1 MGNHAWK
8 HKPTWTERLQDLWLY
23 QFISRVID
31 SLLTVRKLGLVLL
44 ILAILNAVTG
54 YFIAHPGEFFSFQ
67 KLSSDFYANA
77 STELISIAFTV
88 LIIDWLNH
96 RSLDKYQKR
105 SLILQ
110 MCSPDNVVAVEAV
123 RQLRQ
128 NGWLTDGSLKGANL
142 KEANLQSAD
151 LEGAILQG
159 AILCN
164 ANLQGAKLS
173 KANLRYVDFY
183 EAKLHKASLEE
194 ADLQGAR
201 LEEAD
206 LSEADFR
213 GADLEN
219 ANLRVANL
227 QNAILRD
234 ADLHEADLYE
244 ANLEGSNLRDADL
257 HDADLYEANLQN
269 ANLRQA
275 NLHDADL
282 YEANLE
288 GTNLSET
295 DLRGAILIK
304 ANLSGVLSSR
314 ITRFDANTIM
324 PDESHWSAQIDLER
338 FTNSSREDFWRSA
351 DRYSPA
357 CELEPS
363 PAEVTSTHLHIPS
376 KPSDVTLETLMNKL
390 EALSLDIAA
399 MKIALAKNP
408 STEVKNSQ

>member
-1 MGNHAWK
+1 MSNHTWK
-8 HKPTWTERLQDLWLY
+8 HSPSWMDWLQDLRLY
-23 QFISRVID
+23 RLISRVID
-31 SLLTVRKLGLVLL
+31 SLLTVRKLGLLL
-44 ILAILNAVTG
+44 LGLAIINGVTG
-54 YFIAHPGEFFSFQ
+54 YFIAHPGETFTFQ
-67 KLSSDFYANA
+67 KLTSDFYSNA

-110 MCSPDNVVAVEAV
+110 MGSPDNVLAVEAV
-123 RQLRQ
+123 RQLCQ
-128 NGWLTDGSLKGANL
+128 NGWLIDGSLRGVNL
-142 KEANLQSAD
+142 KEANLEGAD
-151 LEGAILQG
+151 LEGANLQG
-159 AILCN
+159 AILCR

-173 KANLRYVDFY
+173 KANLRHADLY
-183 EAKLHKASLEE
+183 EANLRKAVLEE
-194 ADLQGAR
+194 ADLEGTR

-227 QNAILRD
+227 QNAILRE
-234 ADLHEADLYE
+234 ADLHDADLYE
-244 ANLEGSNLRDADL
+244 ANLEGSNLREADL

-295 DLRGAILIK
+295 DLRGAILVN

-314 ITRFDANTIM
+314 ITRFDANTIL
-324 PDESHWSAQIDLER
+324 PDESRWSRQTDLGR
-338 FTNSSREDFWRSA
+338 FTNASRGDFWRSE
-351 DRYSPA
+351 DRHSPA
-357 CELEPS
+357 CEPEPT
-363 PAEVTSTHLHIPS
+363 PTEATTTPLHVPP
-376 KPSDVTLETLMNKL
+376 KPSDVTLDTLLNKL
-390 EALSLDIAA
+390 DALSLDMAAVKAA
-399 MKIALAKNP
+399 MD
-408 STEVKNSQ
+408 STRTVK

>member
-1 MGNHAWK
+1 MSNHSWK
-8 HKPTWTERLQDLWLY
+8 HAPTWTDKLQDSQIYL
-23 QFISRVID
+23 FISRIID

-44 ILAILNAVTG
+44 VLAILNAVTG
-54 YFIAHPGEFFSFQ
+54 YFIAHPGEIFTFQ
-67 KLSSDFYANA
+67 RLTSDFYSNA

-96 RSLDKYQKR
+96 RSLEKYQKR

-110 MCSPDNVVAVEAV
+110 MGSPDNVLAVEAV
-123 RQLRQ
+123 RQLCQ
-128 NGWLTDGSLKGANL
+128 NGWLTDGSLRGVNL
-142 KEANLQSAD
+142 KEANLQGAD
-151 LEGAILQG
+151 LESANLQG
-159 AILCN
+159 AILCR

-173 KANLRYVDFY
+173 KANLRHADLY
-183 EAKLHKASLEE
+183 EANLQKANLEE

-201 LEEAD
+201 LEEAN

-227 QNAILRD
+227 QNAILREV
-234 ADLHEADLYE
+234 DLHDADLYE
-244 ANLEGSNLRDADL
+244 ANLEGANLREADL

-288 GTNLSET
+288 GTNLSES
-295 DLRGAILIK
+295 DLRGAILVN

-314 ITRFDANTIM
+314 VTRFDANTVM
-324 PDESHWSAQIDLER
+324 PDESRWSRQNELER
-338 FTNSSREDFWRSA
+338 FTNPSREDFWRSE
-351 DRYSPA
+351 DRHSPA
-357 CELEPS
+357 CEPEVS
-363 PAEVTSTHLHIPS
+363 PTEAATMPLHVPP
-376 KPSDVTLETLMNKL
+376 KPSDVTLEALMSKL
-390 EALSLDIAA
+390 DALSLDVAA
-399 MKIALAKNP
+399 VKTALG
-408 STEVKNSQ
+408 KNSSTT